1 MWPHSLLFHMS
12 SNQLTAQVGSAPQIG
27 KLHDRPLY
35 YANTLMK
42 SLLIIIAIGWAMLL
56 TGCAGAFLVGAG
68 VSAGAF
74 SYITGKLTRQYETDY
89 QRSITASLNVIKQ
102 HNFKRKEEFADDQ
115 KTIIEGYIYFD
126 TPVTIEVVY
135 VEDERT
141 QIGVRTGYV
150 GVDNLEISEQVHADI
165 LEELTK
171 LEPATTKARSEPLTI
186 KATSKKKKYEITD
199 ERARASENEREVSPP
214 ISETSSASME
224 FDTDGTQE
232 IEEPQEEKDPG
243 PTEEEQDETSED
255 TAKDSENVSKASP
268 PISKPGSVSVEHD
281 TVGTGE
287 IEEPQE
293 EKDPGP
299 TEDQRDNTAD
309 DTAKDSEKEH
319 KLSPPLSETGSVSV
333 EHDTDDTQEIEEP
346 QEEQDPSPTESKNKT
361 FIYYPES
368 ALTIHSGS
376 YGALDDVISDLHEN
390 PSAKVDIRGYTASS
404 GNITKNLALSRKRVS
419 EIRNYLILHDISE
432 ERISALE
439 LGATNLLESD
449 KTEQD
454 RSQNH
459 RVDITIR

>member
-1 MWPHSLLFHMS
+1 MS
-12 SNQLTAQVGSAPQIG
+12 SDQLTAQVGSAPQIG
-27 KLHDRPLY
+27 RLHDRPLY

-74 SYITGKLTRQYETDY
+74 SYFTGKLTRYYETDY
-89 QRSITASLNVIKQ
+89 QKSITASLNVIKQ

-171 LEPATTKARSEPLTI
+171 LEPATIKARSEPLTI
-186 KATSKKKKYEITD
+186 KATSKKQKYEIAD

-214 ISETSSASME
+214 MSETSSASME

-232 IEEPQEEKDPG
+232 IEESQEEQDPG
-243 PTEEEQDETSED
+243 PTEEEQDETS
-255 TAKDSENVSKASP
+255 
-268 PISKPGSVSVEHD
+268 
-281 TVGTGE
+281 
-287 IEEPQE
+287 
-293 EKDPGP
+293 
-299 TEDQRDNTAD
+299 D
-309 DTAKDSEKEH
+309 DTAKNSEDERE
-319 KLSPPLSETGSVSV
+319 LSPPMSETGSVSV
-333 EHDTDDTQEIEEP
+333 EHDTDDTQEMKEP
-346 QEEQDPSPTESKNKT
+346 QEEKDPGPTESKNKT

-376 YGALDDVISDLHEN
+376 YGALDDVISALHEN

-439 LGATNLLESD
+439 LGASNLLESD
-449 KTEQD
+449 KTEQN